1 MYHQILFFISTH
13 HILTSYVI
21 LCFLDVDA
29 DNPNICEHPKDGGTN
44 TPDDDPGLAPPG

>member
-13 HILTSYVI
+13 GILTRYVI